1 MVLRQ
6 FADFGLQQRTG
17 PLDPDVV
24 HAANRAVVD
33 WFSATVAGSD
43 MQPAVI
49 LRAALL
55 EDREIG
61 PCALVPGGQRTA
73 ARTAAL
79 INATASHTAELDDIY
94 RDGLY
99 HPGSP
104 TVAAALAAAE
114 RVGASG
120 PELLRAVAVGYEVGD
135 RIAAAVQPAHYTYWH
150 TTGTVGTIGAA
161 AASAEVLG
169 LDAEQFAHALA
180 TATTMAAGLQQAFRS
195 DAMSKPLHA
204 GHAAEAGLLAAMAA
218 ARGFTGALD
227 VLDGEAGFGAA
238 MASSPDWTEATAD
251 LGRPWGI
258 TQATVKNHSCC
269 GHTFAAVDAA
279 LALRAQGLT
288 PEDVAEV
295 HVATYGTAI
304 KVAGNPDPHTEFEA
318 KFSTAYCV
326 AAALALGS
334 VRLRAFE
341 EDRLRDPALRR
352 LMDRTTLHVDP
363 EFDAAFPKQRGARVT
378 VVDRN
383 GAEHVH
389 IRPTRKGDPDDL
401 LTDAELRDK
410 LDDLTVP
417 VLGQQEAD
425 ALAARLWSL
434 PEMDDVR
441 SLTASGDGERRT

>member
-1 MVLRQ
+1 MVLRR
-6 FADFGLQQRTG
+6 FAAFAVEQRAAGLGAPVR
-17 PLDPDVV
+17 

-33 WFSATVAGSD
+33 WFSATVAGAD
-43 MQPAVI
+43 MDPAVI

-55 EDREIG
+55 DDGEQG
-61 PCALVPGGQRTA
+61 SCSLVPGGQRTSP
-73 ARTAAL
+73 RTAAL

-99 HPGSP
+99 HTGSP
-104 TVAAALAAAE
+104 TVGAALAAAE
-114 RVGASG
+114 RIGASG
-120 PELLRAVAVGYEVGD
+120 EDVLRAVAVGYEVGD
-135 RIAAAVQPAHYTYWH
+135 RIAAAIQPAHYTYWH

-218 ARGFTGALD
+218 ARGFTGALH

-238 MASSPDWTEATAD
+238 MANSPNWSAATEA
-251 LGRPWGI
+251 LGRPWAV

-279 LALRAQGLT
+279 LALRGQGLAA
-288 PEDVAEV
+288 EDVREI
-295 HVATYGTAI
+295 HVSTYGTAT
-304 KVAGNPDPHTEFEA
+304 KVAGNPNPRTAFEA
-318 KFSTAYCV
+318 KFSTSYCV

-341 EDRLRDPALRR
+341 EERLRDPVLRR
-352 LMDRTTLHVDP
+352 LMDRTTLTVDP
-363 EFDAAFPKQRGARVT
+363 QFDATFPKQRAARVT
-378 VVDRN
+378 VVDGDGN
-383 GAEHVH
+383 EHEHV
-389 IRPTRKGDPDDL
+389 RTTRKGDPDDP
-401 LTDAELRDK
+401 LTDDELREK
-410 LDDLTVP
+410 FEDLTVP
-417 VLGQQEAD
+417 VLGDDGARN
-425 ALAARLWSL
+425 LAARLWSL
-434 PEMDDVR
+434 PDLVDVR
-441 SLTASGDGERRT
+441 ALAAEVSTA